1 MEESCSMW
9 LKLKNI
15 WRINMSNEIVFD
27 QFFLLQGGLSI
38 TEVHK
43 YFILWGKISCSV
55 SALMKFHI
63 ELNLSGKVKLSVN

>member
-1 MEESCSMW
+1 MIWETFCMEESCSMW
-9 LKLKNI
+9 MKLKNI

-43 YFILWGKISCSV
+43 YFILWGENIMFSFIFDEV
-55 SALMKFHI
+55 SH
-63 ELNLSGKVKLSVN
+63 